1 MREVHDIPYGVA
13 HHDDVGVQA
22 DAVVVGP
29 RPGPVADRSATDQ
42 RPRTSADAFTAT
54 ARYVRLASK
63 DLEARC
69 PFGILEIELFNTDEL
84 PKDEYYSP
92 FTTDDWRH

>member
-1 MREVHDIPYGVA
+1 
-13 HHDDVGVQA
+13 
-22 DAVVVGP
+22 
-29 RPGPVADRSATDQ
+29 
-42 RPRTSADAFTAT
+42 
-54 ARYVRLASK
+54 LASK